1 MRDCISARGW
11 ILDFQRFSNTAALI
25 RATVS
30 GNGLTRLVPEL
41 QDLDIVWNGDD
52 LDVISRQTEGVP
64 EDDDVLL
71 SLHVTFVHNEPDLKI
86 ACPKVPG

>member
-1 MRDCISARGW
+1 M
-11 ILDFQRFSNTAALI
+11 
-25 RATVS
+25 S